1 MLRSERNITTTVLPT
16 LLIFL
21 SLLIAGC
28 GAGRKAPEAAEGS
41 NAEPRVSTLPIASVA
56 RNQLNPRIALTWFE
70 NRTTLASPLM
80 DEVFYNRMIPLLQEK
95 SGNTRVILPGD
106 VAYPKGLDG
115 FSRDAFGRLDAFGL
129 AVFSR
134 QENLNAVVTGMV
146 LDAAV
151 SNELS
156 GILLWKATEGR
167 LRILLLV
174 EVYSAETAT
183 KLFSRTFEY
192 ETEVTGKAPD
202 STEELRKA
210 DMPLVREALGE
221 LAEKIGN
228 QVGDVLEGL
237 PWRGYVTNV
246 VDDRITLSS
255 GAESGLKPGNM
266 LRLYDSRVLDGLDGR
281 KYFLPSDAIGHMQV
295 TGVFQDRTEG
305 TLLQGR
311 QIGIY
316 TFAAP

>member
-1 MLRSERNITTTVLPT
+1 MLRSERNIATRILLT
-16 LLIFL
+16 LLMVL
-21 SLLIAGC
+21 SLFIIGC
-28 GAGRKAPEAAEGS
+28 GAGKKVPEAADGS
-41 NAEPRVSTLPIASVA
+41 EADLRVPPLPIRSVD
-56 RNQLNPRIALTWFE
+56 RSRLNPRIALTWFE
-70 NRTTLASPLM
+70 NRTTLDPSLM
-80 DEVFYNRMIPLLQEK
+80 DEVFYGRMIPLLQEK
-95 SGNTRVILPGD
+95 SGNTRIILPGD

-129 AVFSR
+129 AVFAR
-134 QENLNAVVTGMV
+134 QENFNAVVTGMV

-192 ETEVTGKAPD
+192 ETEVSGKAPD
-202 STEELRKA
+202 SAEELRQA
-210 DMPLVREALGE
+210 DMPLVREALAE
-221 LAEKIGN
+221 LAEKIGK
-228 QVGDVLEGL
+228 QVGDVLEDL
-237 PWRGYVTNV
+237 PWRGYVANV

-255 GAESGLKPGNM
+255 AADSGLEPGNI
-266 LRLYDSRVLDGLDGR
+266 LGLYDSRVLNGLDGR
-281 KYFLPSDAIGHMQV
+281 KYFLPSDAIGRLQV
-295 TGVFQDRTEG
+295 TDVFEDRTEG
-305 TLLQGR
+305 VLLKGR